1 MLKRIKKKYKEICF
15 WSSKKCLKKERISQ
29 VVYNKQCSKKKKWEK
44 AKEQWQEDQTIY
56 NDNNND
62 NSQKKEQQWREEKEV
77 IKNV

>member
-1 MLKRIKKKYKEICF
+1 MFKKRANKPSRIQQTMQPRKE
-15 WSSKKCLKKERISQ
+15 
-29 VVYNKQCSKKKKWEK
+29 KKWEK

-77 IKNV
+77 IKNI